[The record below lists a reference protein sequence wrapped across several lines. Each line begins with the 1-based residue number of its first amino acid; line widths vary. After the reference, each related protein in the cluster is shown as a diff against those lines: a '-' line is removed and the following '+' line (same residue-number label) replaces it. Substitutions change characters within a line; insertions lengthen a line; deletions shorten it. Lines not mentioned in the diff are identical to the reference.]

1 MKIGFIG
8 LGNVGGKLAGSL
20 LRNNFDLTVRDLD
33 ENLTNSLKDLGAK
46 VAKSPKELA
55 EQSDL
60 IITSLP
66 SPEVSAEVMESE
78 DGILNGLSEKKI
90 WLEMSTTDENE
101 VKRLGKKVIEKK
113 AIPLDG
119 PVSGGCHRA
128 ATGNIAIFVGGE
140 RKAFE
145 KILPALT
152 VMGRKILHTGEL
164 GTASVLKVITNYLA
178 SAHLVALGEAWTV
191 AKKSNLD
198 LAKTYKGIAISSG
211 NSFVHETE
219 SQVILNGSYNIN
231 FTMDLVLKDTSLFD
245 NLAKKLNAPLE
256 ISPQIV
262 EIFKDGQKKYGSR
275 AWSSMIVKR
284 MEDLNNINFPSD
296 IKKLNDEELKVLSEE
311 VRSEMIDAVSKTGGH
326 LGAGLGVVELTVAI
340 HATFDTP
347 HDRLIWDVG
356 HQAYPHKI
364 LTGRKNKIHTIRQ
377 KEGLAPFPAISE
389 SEFDAFGVGHS
400 STSISAALGMT
411 IGSNDKAL
419 AVIGD
424 GALTAGMAVD
434 ANVLIFERIR
444 EEIKLNKG
452 PARAIELGYEK
463 ALSAIIDANITTFIT
478 AVILFAIGSG
488 PVRGF
493 SVTLGLG
500 IITSVFTAIFVTRL
514 LIVIWFERR
523 RPRKV
528 EV

>member
-33 ENLTNSLKDLGAK
+33 ETLTNSLKDLGAK

-66 SPEVSAEVMESE
+66 SPEVSAEVMEAN
-78 DGILNGLSEKKI
+78 DGIINGLSENKI

-101 VKRLGKKVIEKK
+101 VKRLGKKVISKK

-198 LAKTYKGIAISSG
+198 LEKTFKGIAVSSG

-231 FTMDLVLKDTSLFD
+231 FTMDLVEKDVGLF
-245 NLAKKLNAPLE
+245 NELANKYNSNLE
-256 ISPQIV
+256 ISPLV
-262 EIFKDGQKKYGSR
+262 LNIFKDAKEKYGSR
-275 AWSSMIVKR
+275 AWSSMVVKR
-284 MEDLNNINFPSD
+284 FEDKLNIDFRAPNFPSELID
-296 IKKLNDEELKVLSEE
+296 NETEEK
-311 VRSEMIDAVSKTGGH
+311 
-326 LGAGLGVVELTVAI
+326 
-340 HATFDTP
+340 
-347 HDRLIWDVG
+347 
-356 HQAYPHKI
+356 
-364 LTGRKNKIHTIRQ
+364 
-377 KEGLAPFPAISE
+377 
-389 SEFDAFGVGHS
+389 
-400 STSISAALGMT
+400 
-411 IGSNDKAL
+411 
-419 AVIGD
+419 
-424 GALTAGMAVD
+424 
-434 ANVLIFERIR
+434 
-444 EEIKLNKG
+444 
-452 PARAIELGYEK
+452 GYE
-463 ALSAIIDANITTFIT
+463 I
-478 AVILFAIGSG
+478 
-488 PVRGF
+488 
-493 SVTLGLG
+493 
-500 IITSVFTAIFVTRL
+500 
-514 LIVIWFERR
+514 
-523 RPRKV
+523 
-528 EV
+528 

>member
-33 ENLTNSLKDLGAK
+33 ESLTEPFKDLGAK

-55 EQSDL
+55 EQTDL

-66 SPEVSAEVMESE
+66 SPEVSAEVMEAN
-78 DGILNGLSEKKI
+78 DGIINGLSENKI

-101 VKRLGKKVIEKK
+101 VKRLGEKVIAKK
-113 AIPLDG
+113 SIPMDG

-152 VMGRKILHTGEL
+152 VMGRKVLHTGEL
-164 GTASVLKVITNYLA
+164 GSASVLKVITNYLA
-178 SAHLVALGEAWTV
+178 SVHLVALGEAWTV

-198 LAKTYKGIAISSG
+198 LAKAYKGIAISSG

-231 FTMDLVLKDTSLFD
+231 FTMDLVLKDTGLFD

-284 MEDLNNINFPSD
+284 MEDLNNVNFRANGFP
-296 IKKLNDEELKVLSEE
+296 DELIDNEPEE
-311 VRSEMIDAVSKTGGH
+311 K
-326 LGAGLGVVELTVAI
+326 
-340 HATFDTP
+340 
-347 HDRLIWDVG
+347 
-356 HQAYPHKI
+356 
-364 LTGRKNKIHTIRQ
+364 
-377 KEGLAPFPAISE
+377 
-389 SEFDAFGVGHS
+389 
-400 STSISAALGMT
+400 
-411 IGSNDKAL
+411 
-419 AVIGD
+419 
-424 GALTAGMAVD
+424 
-434 ANVLIFERIR
+434 
-444 EEIKLNKG
+444 
-452 PARAIELGYEK
+452 GYE
-463 ALSAIIDANITTFIT
+463 I
-478 AVILFAIGSG
+478 
-488 PVRGF
+488 
-493 SVTLGLG
+493 
-500 IITSVFTAIFVTRL
+500 
-514 LIVIWFERR
+514 
-523 RPRKV
+523 
-528 EV
+528 